1 MSIFKITFKRNLEE
15 SKKDK
20 ILKILIINLSGTLF
34 RNIERIDDKKIIIEG
49 EFYTFNPFRN
59 VPWNIW
65 TGFSKSAEVSI
76 TNNNEILYTL
86 DYTYAVINGVLAG
99 VLLSIFFVFIPF
111 FLQEDFTWVY
121 LLYFLIIYLP
131 ISFFAISIGIL
142 YHRSLFV
149 YTLKHGSRYTGKYDW
164 DRILKAKS
172 FKELQEIANGRTS
185 LTQEVQN
192 LARAELSRRKELKEK
207 LATIE

>member
-15 SKKDK
+15 SKKDE
-20 ILKILIINLSGTLF
+20 ILEILIINLSGTLF

-65 TGFSKSAEVSI
+65 TGFSKRAEVSI
-76 TNNNEILYTL
+76 TNNNEILYSL

-99 VLLSIFFVFIPF
+99 VVLSVFFVSIPF

-121 LLYFLIIYLP
+121 LLYFLITYIP
-131 ISFFAISIGIL
+131 ISVFVLGIGIF
-142 YHRSLFV
+142 YHRSLFL
-149 YTLKHGSRYTGKYDW
+149 YTLKFGSRFKGKYDW
-164 DRILKAKS
+164 DKILKAKS
-172 FKELQEIANGRTS
+172 VNELEDIANGRTT
-185 LTQEVQN
+185 LTQEVQD
-192 LARAELSRRKELKEK
+192 LAQEELLKRKELK
-207 LATIE
+207 

>member
-20 ILKILIINLSGTLF
+20 ILEILTINLSGTLF
-34 RNIERIDDKKIIIEG
+34 RNIERINDKKIIIEG
-49 EFYTFNPFRN
+49 EFYSFNPFRN

-65 TGFSKSAEVSI
+65 TGFSKRAEVSI
-76 TNNNEILYTL
+76 TNNNEILYSL

-99 VLLSIFFVFIPF
+99 VFLSIFFVFIPF

-131 ISFFAISIGIL
+131 FSVFALGIGIF
-142 YHRSLFV
+142 YHRSLFLF
-149 YTLKHGSRYTGKYDW
+149 TLKFGSRFKGKYDW
-164 DRILKAKS
+164 DKILKEKS
-172 FKELQEIANGRTS
+172 VNELQDIANGRTL
-185 LTQEVQN
+185 LTQEVQD
-192 LARAELSRRKELKEK
+192 LAQEELLKRKKLK
-207 LATIE
+207 